1 MDGQNN
7 IQFFSVL
14 HRDNKVCKKNLPLI
28 AWESQKPFFPPP
40 VWYGSVTLLLVISL
54 IARALHTGMFFK

>member
-14 HRDNKVCKKNLPLI
+14 HRDNKVCKKK
-28 AWESQKPFFPPP
+28 SPFDCMGITEAFFSSPCL
-40 VWYGSVTLLLVISL
+40 VWLSYTAACYLTNSMSSIYRHVL
-54 IARALHTGMFFK
+54 